1 MASHRKHS
9 AAAEEKPEKNRRLEV
24 LPTDNPEDESC
35 MTFVLHGEDHT
46 LGNALR
52 YMVMKNPETAFC
64 GYAVPHPSER
74 KINLRIQGRDDKPAV
89 DLLKEGLGQLKDVC
103 NHVVKTFE
111 NSVATFRAAH
121 GQECQDSQ
129 METE

>member
-1 MASHRKHS
+1 MASQKKDS
-9 AAAEEKPEKNRRLEV
+9 AGSAEKSSETTKRLEI

-52 YMVMKNPETAFC
+52 HIIMKNPDTTFC

-74 KINLRIQGRDDKPAV
+74 KINLRIQSREGKPAV
-89 DLLKEGLGQLKDVC
+89 DVLKEGLGQLKDVC
-103 NHVVKTFE
+103 SHVVKTFE
-111 NSVATFRAAH
+111 ASVETYKASHT
-121 GQECQDSQ
+121 G
-129 METE
+129 METD